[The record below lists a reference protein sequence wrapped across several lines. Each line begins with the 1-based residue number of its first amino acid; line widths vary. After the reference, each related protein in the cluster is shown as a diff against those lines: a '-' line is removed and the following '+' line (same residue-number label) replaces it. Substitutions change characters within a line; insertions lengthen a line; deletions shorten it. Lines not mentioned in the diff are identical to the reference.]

1 MKTNVIDNLSGFWL
15 PALETIFFTWSE
27 RLLIYLGFQYLDYE
41 GTLWRLFQKLIV
53 CTKVDIYVVII

>member
-15 PALETIFFTWSE
+15 PALETIFTWSE
-27 RLLIYLGFQYLDYE
+27 RFLIYLGFQYLDYE